1 MTLTFDNDKETRP
14 IKSNYEK
21 LVKYLFNLIKK
32 METLIY
38 INLLP
43 SPRFTFLHKQ
53 LEDPYCHPDI
63 FWNSL
68 H

>member
-43 SPRFTFLHKQ
+43 SPRFTFLH
-53 LEDPYCHPDI
+53 
-63 FWNSL
+63 NN
-68 H
+68 